1 MVHLASVP
9 TDKEVAAPTE
19 GLKGFT
25 FEDLNDT
32 FSASVYG
39 SRYAACDL
47 PKTEMPETEMP
58 KEVAYRMIK

>member
-19 GLKGFT
+19 DLQGIK
-25 FEDLNDT
+25 FEDVVDDFAT
-32 FSASVYG
+32 SVYG
-39 SRYAACDL
+39 SRFAACDI
-47 PKTEMPETEMP
+47 PKVEMPESEMP